1 MSYQNLSRTYSSDD
15 ALLRWRA
22 NQPIRSVLVSQTGSE
37 PVTTAEAKAQLSIA
51 ASDTAHDTRISRLI
65 TAARQKYEHDTQT
78 NLLTATYDDIY
89 DRFYDRMR
97 LTQRLVDAVSSVSYY
112 DASNTQ
118 QTLSTDIYEL
128 DQSLQEIR
136 LKVDQRWPDTQTR
149 WDGVTIR
156 YTTGYDTTPE
166 TAKHAILLLVA
177 HWFENVDMIV
187 AGNMVTTQAYD
198 ALVAMHQR
206 SSYP

>member
-1 MSYQNLSRTYSSDD
+1 MSYQNLSRMYSSED

-22 NQPIRSVLVSQTGSE
+22 NQPIRSTLVSKTGSE
-37 PVTTAEAKAQLSIA
+37 PVSTSEVKQQLSIA
-51 ASDTAHDTRISRLI
+51 ASDTSHDTRLARLI
-65 TAARQKYEHDTQT
+65 TAARQKYEYDTQL
-78 NLLTATYDDIY
+78 NLLTGTYDDIF

-97 LTQRLVDAVSSVSYY
+97 LMQRNITAVTSVNYY
-112 DASNTQ
+112 DTSNAS
-118 QTLSTDIYEL
+118 QTLSADVYGL
-128 DQSLQEIR
+128 DATLQEIR
-136 LKVDQRWPDTQTR
+136 LKVDQRWPDTETR
-149 WDGVTIR
+149 WDAITVR
-156 YTTGYDTTPE
+156 YTTGYATVPE

-198 ALVAMHQR
+198 ALVAVHQR